1 MALPDIRVVLT
12 RPKYGGNIGSVCRAM
27 MNMGLSK
34 LVLVDPAPEITDLD
48 VRRYAL
54 RAEPLWLA
62 RTVHPTLMEAV
73 ADCATVVATTARE
86 GLYRES
92 VLNPRELAAFLLP
105 ESDNA
110 PAALVFG
117 PEDHGLSNDELKIAT
132 HIAQIPS
139 TPEFSSLN
147 LSQAVLIL
155 AYELY
160 VASGTHIPRKE
171 RSDDAPLELRERM
184 LTVLEQGLLKIGF
197 MKEDKADH
205 MMFGIRRI
213 LSRGRLSINDVKILM
228 GVARQITWAGD
239 RARDRGEIPPA
250 AAPES

>member
-1 MALPDIRVVLT
+1 MALSDIRIVLT
-12 RPKYGGNIGSVCRAM
+12 RPKYGGNVGSVCRAM

-34 LVLVDPAPEITDLD
+34 LVLVDPSPEITDLD

-54 RAEPLWLA
+54 RAEPLWLG
-62 RTVHPTLMEAV
+62 RTVHPTLREAV
-73 ADCATVVATTARE
+73 ADCATVLSTTARD
-86 GLYRES
+86 GLYREH
-92 VLNPRELAAFLLP
+92 VLNPRDAAAFLLP

-110 PAALVFG
+110 PAAIVFG
-117 PEDHGLSNDELKIAT
+117 PEDHGLSNDELKLAT
-132 HIAQIPS
+132 HIVQIPS

-171 RSDDAPLELRERM
+171 RSDDASLELRERM
-184 LTVLEQGLLKIGF
+184 LAVLEQGLLKIGF
-197 MKEDKADH
+197 MKQDKAEH

-228 GVARQITWAGD
+228 GVARQVNWAGD
-239 RARDRGEIPPA
+239 QARTRGENTPAPP
-250 AAPES
+250 E